1 MSIQIPY
8 TLNCNDNVIALYITI
23 YVKHNTDKQYN
34 EVHRQNIKKKKKKRV
49 RKTIIWFHL
58 FKTVQGSTK

>member
-1 MSIQIPY
+1 MNLIAANAMSIQIPY

-34 EVHRQNIKKKKKKRV
+34 EVHRQNIYIKKKNE
-49 RKTIIWFHL
+49 
-58 FKTVQGSTK
+58 